1 MSESRRILLVELR
14 TGAACMPG
22 LAAALRAAG
31 AQVMEIGLENYSEI
45 LDALELG
52 FLPVVLKTPDH

>member
-1 MSESRRILLVELR
+1 MSESRRILLIEPR
-14 TGAACMPG
+14 TDAACMPG

-31 AQVMEIGLENYSEI
+31 AEVLEIGLENYSQV

-52 FLPVVLKTPDH
+52 YLPVVLKTPDR